1 MEGRNLHYTRIV
13 ALVGVVVV
21 VIGLLLQS
29 ASSGAEAEA
38 PGAGGATFME
48 VTSAQ
53 TEGAVPSSFDSVWGA
68 IYDESVPGGIVLA
81 LALLVI
87 VALAFVPPMQDA
99 PNRMYSL
106 VLTIVGVIV
115 IVIAGIAT
123 SKALTDASDL
133 QNAYAQIAAGSEMPA
148 FGVSISAG
156 WWLLFTGGGVASI
169 AGILGLMADTT
180 AQEAAAEEAGTDDS
194 GDSGDE

>member
-29 ASSGAEAEA
+29 ASSSAEDAI
-38 PGAGGATFME
+38 PGGDGTTFME
-48 VTSAQ
+48 ATSAA

-87 VALAFVPPMQDA
+87 VALAFVPPMQDT

-115 IVIAGIAT
+115 IVIAGVAT
-123 SKALTDASDL
+123 NKALGDASDL
-133 QNAYAQIAAGSEMPA
+133 QDAYAQMAAAGALPGE

-156 WWLLFTGGGVASI
+156 WVLLFVGGGVASI

-180 AQEAAAEEAGTDDS
+180 AQEAAEGADG
-194 GDSGDE
+194 GDGGDA

>member
-1 MEGRNLHYTRIV
+1 MEGSNLHYTRIV
-13 ALVGVVVV
+13 ALVGVVIV

-29 ASSGAEAEA
+29 ASSGAEAEI
-38 PGAGGATFME
+38 PDAGGATFMD
-48 VTSAQ
+48 VTNAA
-53 TEGAVPSSFDSVWGA
+53 TGGAVPSTFDSVWGA
-68 IYDESVPGGIVLA
+68 IYDESVPGGIVLV

-87 VALAFVPPMQDA
+87 VALAFVPPMQDT

-115 IVIAGIAT
+115 IIIAGIAMN
-123 SKALTDASDL
+123 KAMGDASDL
-133 QNAYAQIAAGSEMPA
+133 QDAYAQMAAAGALPTA

-156 WWLLFTGGGVASI
+156 WVLLLVGGGVSSI

-180 AQEAAAEEAGTDDS
+180 AQEAAAEGADGA
-194 GDSGDE
+194 DSGDE